1 MKKFFFLFAVLLLTV
16 SFNNSESTILQATE
30 IANNSCPMQ
39 VDFATTMDK
48 VEYNP
53 KTQAILY
60 HYTVNEEYI
69 PMTLLDESL
78 DQVAETATAAMKIP
92 ETQSLID
99 ACKDADVVIQFL
111 YRGNQSAKSVSIIY
125 DPSTDKTTLNHLN

>member
-1 MKKFFFLFAVLLLTV
+1 
-16 SFNNSESTILQATE
+16 
-30 IANNSCPMQ
+30 MQ
-39 VDFATTMDK
+39 VDFATTLDE
-48 VEYNP
+48 VEYNQ
-53 KTQAILY
+53 KAQAILY

-69 PMTLLDESL
+69 PMPLLDESL

-99 ACKDADVVIQFL
+99 ACKDTDVVIQFL
-111 YRGNQSAKSVSIIY
+111 YIGNQSAKSVSIIY